1 MTTFEQV
8 QEILIE
14 QLGISAEE
22 VVETAKLQ
30 DDLGVDSLGV
40 MDIIMDIEDK
50 FEITVPEEAVSEIVT
65 VKDLVTKI
73 EKLK

>member
-14 QLGISAEE
+14 QLGVSPEA
-22 VVETAKLQ
+22 VVESAKLQ

-50 FEITVPEEAVSEIVT
+50 FNITVPEEAASEIIT
-65 VKDLVTKI
+65 VADLVTKI
-73 EKLK
+73 DALK

>member
-1 MTTFEQV
+1 MTTLAQV

-14 QLGISAEE
+14 QLGVAPEA

-50 FEITVPEEAVSEIVT
+50 FEITVPEDAAGDIVT
-65 VKDLVTKI
+65 VADLVTKI
-73 EKLK
+73 DELK